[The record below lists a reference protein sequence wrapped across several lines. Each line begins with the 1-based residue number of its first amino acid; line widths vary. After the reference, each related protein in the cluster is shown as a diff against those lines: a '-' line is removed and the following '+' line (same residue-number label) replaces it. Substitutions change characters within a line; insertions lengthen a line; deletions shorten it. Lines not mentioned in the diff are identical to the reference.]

1 MGQKEEHGSFVVQR
15 FISLY
20 IVGMSTLLKDTNLT
34 PMQEESMKMILASGD
49 LLLAIVNDVLDYAK
63 LETDHVELNVMKS
76 DLQEML
82 QSILYS
88 IEIKAKE
95 RGQSIRAIYDPYLP
109 VFINTDIR
117 RIQQSEFRLPTEHDK
132 KILHGQSS

>member
-1 MGQKEEHGSFVVQR
+1 
-15 FISLY
+15 
-20 IVGMSTLLKDTNLT
+20 
-34 PMQEESMKMILASGD
+34 MILAGGD

-88 IEIKAKE
+88 IEMKAKE
-95 RGQSIRAIYDPYLP
+95 RGQSIRALYDPYLP

-117 RIQQSEFRLPTEHDK
+117 RIQQSEFRLLRTEQDRF
-132 KILHGQSS
+132 LNGQGS